1 MVHSVVVTWTMHH
14 NAISSLHYKPQMH
27 RVVPAMNAILCY
39 STALFEWEKKVGNPG
54 SSTQARKEEF
64 KRSLKDNTR

>member
-1 MVHSVVVTWTMHH
+1 MHH

-39 STALFEWEKKVGNPG
+39 STALFEWEKKLEI
-54 SSTQARKEEF
+54 QAAQRKQER
-64 KRSLKDNTR
+64 KNTKEV